1 MNDLMLT
8 IRRRS
13 GPDHGIGIGIGAL
26 FLKLW
31 R

>member
-8 IRRRS
+8 IRGQF

-26 FLKLW
+26 FLKL
-31 R
+31 RR